1 MKACPKPKQIST
13 MARKNTPFRPAQGK
27 PRSAAPRAPAKL
39 PAKAAVAP
47 EVADDDL
54 FDEDFETD
62 IEGGDAPQRKAPAAA
77 GERLQKL
84 LAQSGLG
91 GRREMEEWIAAG
103 RVQVNGQPATLGQ
116 RVLPGDRVK
125 VNGRLVNLHGATRAP
140 QVLLYHKPEGEIVSR
155 SDPAGRPN
163 VFSNLPRVRGGKWIA
178 VGRLDFN
185 TSGLL
190 LFTTSGALAN
200 ALMHPR
206 NEMIREYAVR
216 VLGPLDD
223 EAKDKLKKGVEL
235 EDGPAALSSIEDAG
249 GEGANQW
256 YRVTIFEGRNREV
269 RRLFEAVGRT
279 VSRLIRVRYGP
290 FYLPPRLKRGQ
301 SLQVDEKDV
310 EKLVKSL
317 GAEAE
322 GPARNVGQKVR
333 GARPG
338 AKAAPR
344 SRSQARSQGQGAAP
358 RRSASAPG
366 AGKTRPKAK
375 KPL

>member
-1 MKACPKPKQIST
+1 
-13 MARKNTPFRPAQGK
+13 MARKNTPFRPAQSAK
-27 PRSAAPRAPAKL
+27 PPLR
-39 PAKAAVAP
+39 KAAIRAADVTSP
-47 EVADDDL
+47 SDDEFFDDDL
-54 FDEDFETD
+54 EMGIDPSAT
-62 IEGGDAPQRKAPAAA
+62 PQRKAPAAA

-163 VFSNLPRVRGGKWIA
+163 VFTNLPRVRGGKWIA

-223 EAKDKLKKGVEL
+223 EAKDQLKKGVEL
-235 EDGPAALSSIEDAG
+235 EDGPAALKGIEEAG

-256 YRVTIFEGRNREV
+256 YRVTIAEGRNREV

-290 FYLPPRLKRGQ
+290 FILPPRLKRGQ

-322 GPARNVGQKVR
+322 GPSRNVGQKVR
-333 GARPG
+333 GSRPG
-338 AKAAPR
+338 AKSV
-344 SRSQARSQGQGAAP
+344 SRGRGQARSQGQGASP
-358 RRSASAPG
+358 RRTAAVSG

-375 KPL
+375 KAL

>member
-1 MKACPKPKQIST
+1 MRPKKKS
-13 MARKNTPFRPAQGK
+13 PFRSPQAAKTKSPSAVRPANSRLDPAVAESDFYDHPAQ
-27 PRSAAPRAPAKL
+27 
-39 PAKAAVAP
+39 
-47 EVADDDL
+47 
-54 FDEDFETD
+54 EDILE
-62 IEGGDAPQRKAPAAA
+62 PQRKAPAEA

-91 GRREMEEWIAAG
+91 GRREMDAWIAEG
-103 RVQVNGQPATLGQ
+103 RVQVNGQPATVGQ

-155 SDPAGRPN
+155 SDPAGRPT

-206 NEMIREYAVR
+206 HEMIREYAVR

-223 EAKDKLKKGVEL
+223 DAKERLKIGVEL
-235 EDGPAALSSIEDAG
+235 EDGPAALASIEDAG

-269 RRLFEAVGRT
+269 RRLFEAVDRT

-301 SLQVDEKDV
+301 SLQVDDKDV
-310 EKLVKSL
+310 EKLIKSL

-322 GPARNVGQKVR
+322 GPSRNVGQKVR
-333 GARPG
+333 TSRPG
-338 AKAAPR
+338 AKPAPR
-344 SRSQARSQGQGAAP
+344 SRGQARSQGEGAMP
-358 RRSASAPG
+358 RRSTQSSNA
-366 AGKTRPKAK
+366 RPKAK

>member
-1 MKACPKPKQIST
+1 MPAPRKP
-13 MARKNTPFRPAQGK
+13 
-27 PRSAAPRAPAKL
+27 AAPRKPTTRPAAARRSKPVVSALERDEPEFLDADLDASFEDEVSGAPL
-39 PAKAAVAP
+39 
-47 EVADDDL
+47 
-54 FDEDFETD
+54 
-62 IEGGDAPQRKAPAAA
+62 RKASANA

-84 LAQSGLG
+84 LAQCGLG

-103 RVQVNGQPATLGQ
+103 RVQVNGEPAVLGQ

-163 VFSNLPRVRGGKWIA
+163 VFTNLPRVRGGKWIA

-206 NEMIREYAVR
+206 HEMIREYAVR
-216 VLGPLDD
+216 VLGPMDD
-223 EAKDKLKKGVEL
+223 EAKDQLKKGVEL
-235 EDGPAALSSIEDAG
+235 EDGPAALKSIEDAG

-256 YRVTIFEGRNREV
+256 YRVTITEGRNREV

-290 FYLPPRLKRGQ
+290 FLLPPRLKRGQ
-301 SLQVDEKDV
+301 SLLVEDAHV

-317 GAEAE
+317 GADAE
-322 GPARNVGQKVR
+322 GPSRNVGQKVR

-338 AKAAPR
+338 GRPAPR
-344 SRSQARSQGQGAAP
+344 GRAQARSQGKGAAP
-358 RRSASAPG
+358 KRSSP
-366 AGKTRPKAK
+366 RPAAK

>member
-1 MKACPKPKQIST
+1 MT
-13 MARKNTPFRPAQGK
+13 RKNSPIRPPAAKK
-27 PRSAAPRAPAKL
+27 PAAAKAPARRQ
-39 PAKAAVAP
+39 PAP
-47 EVADDDL
+47 PVADESFDD
-54 FDEDFETD
+54 FDVESFDAYD
-62 IEGGDAPQRKAPAAA
+62 DPADAGAAPQRKTPAAA

-163 VFSNLPRVRGGKWIA
+163 VFSNLPRLRGGKWIA

-206 NEMIREYAVR
+206 NEMLREYAVR

-223 EAKDKLKKGVEL
+223 EAKTQLKKGVEL
-235 EDGPAALSSIEDAG
+235 EDGPAALKSIDDAG

-256 YRVTIFEGRNREV
+256 YRVTIAEGRNREV

-333 GARPG
+333 GAKPG
-338 AKAAPR
+338 GKAAPR
-344 SRSQARSQGQGAAP
+344 SRGQARSQGQGAAP
-358 RRSASAPG
+358 RRSSGAAS

>member
-1 MKACPKPKQIST
+1 
-13 MARKNTPFRPAQGK
+13 MAKKNTPFRSPQAAKK
-27 PRSAAPRAPAKL
+27 P
-39 PAKAAVAP
+39 VARP
-47 EVADDDL
+47 EPVVTEALDDD
-54 FDEDFETD
+54 FDEIETV
-62 IEGGDAPQRKAPAAA
+62 EAPQRKAPAAA

-91 GRREMEEWIAAG
+91 GRREMDAWIAEG
-103 RVQVNGQPATLGQ
+103 RVQVNGQPATVGQ

-163 VFSNLPRVRGGKWIA
+163 VFSNLPRIRGGKWIA

-190 LFTTSGALAN
+190 LFTSSGALAN

-206 NEMIREYAVR
+206 HEMVREYAVR

-235 EDGPAALSSIEDAG
+235 EDGPAALTSIEDAG

-269 RRLFEAVGRT
+269 RRLFEAVDRT

-301 SLQVDEKDV
+301 YLQVDDKDV

-322 GPARNVGQKVR
+322 GPTRNVGQKVR
-333 GARPG
+333 SGRPG
-338 AKAAPR
+338 AKPAPR
-344 SRSQARSQGQGAAP
+344 SRGQARSQGQGAAP
-358 RRSASAPG
+358 RRSDQ
-366 AGKTRPKAK
+366 AGKARPKAK

>member
-1 MKACPKPKQIST
+1 MPP
-13 MARKNTPFRPAQGK
+13 RKNSPIRPPAAKK
-27 PRSAAPRAPAKL
+27 PATSRRAPT
-39 PAKAAVAP
+39 
-47 EVADDDL
+47 EDL
-54 FDEDFETD
+54 ESFEDFDEF
-62 IEGGDAPQRKAPAAA
+62 IEADALPQRKAPAAA

-91 GRREMEEWIAAG
+91 GRREMDAWIAEG
-103 RVQVNGQPATLGQ
+103 RVQVNGQPATVGQ

-155 SDPAGRPN
+155 SDPSGRPN

-223 EAKDKLKKGVEL
+223 DAKDKLKKGVEL
-235 EDGPAALSSIEDAG
+235 EDGPAALKSIEDAG

-256 YRVTIFEGRNREV
+256 YRVTIAEGSNREV

-322 GPARNVGQKVR
+322 GPSRNVGQRVR
-333 GARPG
+333 GGRPG
-338 AKAAPR
+338 GKAPAR
-344 SRSQARSQGQGAAP
+344 SRGQARSQGQGAAP
-358 RRSASAPG
+358 RRSTTSAE

-375 KPL
+375 KAL

>member
-1 MKACPKPKQIST
+1 MSSPRKP
-13 MARKNTPFRPAQGK
+13 AGRKP
-27 PRSAAPRAPAKL
+27 APRLAQPIE
-39 PAKAAVAP
+39 AV
-47 EVADDDL
+47 
-54 FDEDFETD
+54 EDFLPD
-62 IEGGDAPQRKAPAAA
+62 DEGHLLDSDDAGLAPVRKASADA

-103 RVQVNGQPATLGQ
+103 RVQVNGEPAVLGQ

-125 VNGRLVNLHGATRAP
+125 VNGRLVNLHGASRAP

-163 VFSNLPRVRGGKWIA
+163 VFANLPRVRGGKWIA

-206 NEMIREYAVR
+206 HEMIREYAVR
-216 VLGPLDD
+216 VLGPMDD
-223 EAKDKLKKGVEL
+223 EAKDQLKKGVEL
-235 EDGPAALSSIEDAG
+235 EDGPAALKSIEDAG

-256 YRVTIFEGRNREV
+256 YRVTISEGRNREV

-290 FYLPPRLKRGQ
+290 FLLPPRLKRGQ
-301 SLQVDEKDV
+301 SLMVDDVDV
-310 EKLVKSL
+310 EKLIKSL
-317 GAEAE
+317 GDDAK
-322 GPARNVGQKVR
+322 GPSRTTGQSTKGR
-333 GARPG
+333 RPG
-338 AKAAPR
+338 GRTAPR
-344 SRSQARSQGQGAAP
+344 GRAQARSQDKSAAP
-358 RRSASAPG
+358 KRSSPRL
-366 AGKTRPKAK
+366 KPKN
-375 KPL
+375 PL

>member
-1 MKACPKPKQIST
+1 MSVTRKSASLSKPRGSKQPVNNST
-13 MARKNTPFRPAQGK
+13 SVKKVPQPLAIEDLEEDFNDVDPSSAPARK
-27 PRSAAPRAPAKL
+27 AAPG
-39 PAKAAVAP
+39 
-47 EVADDDL
+47 
-54 FDEDFETD
+54 T
-62 IEGGDAPQRKAPAAA
+62 

-91 GRREMEEWIAAG
+91 GRREMEEWIAEG
-103 RVQVNGQPATLGQ
+103 RVQVNGEPATLGQ
-116 RVLPGDRVK
+116 RILPGDRVK

-206 NEMIREYAVR
+206 HEMIREYAVR

-223 EAKDKLKKGVEL
+223 EAKEQLKKGVEL
-235 EDGPAALSSIEDAG
+235 EDGPASLKSIEDAG

-256 YRVTIFEGRNREV
+256 YRVTIAEGRNREV

-290 FYLPPRLKRGQ
+290 FLLPPRLKRGH
-301 SLQVDEKDV
+301 SLLVEEEAV

-317 GAEAE
+317 GSEAE
-322 GPARNVGQKVR
+322 GPSRSAGQPSNGSR
-333 GARPG
+333 SGGRP
-338 AKAAPR
+338 APR
-344 SRSQARSQGQGAAP
+344 GRAQARSKGHGSVP
-358 RRSASAPG
+358 KRSSS
-366 AGKTRPKAK
+366 RPAAK

>member
-1 MKACPKPKQIST
+1 MS
-13 MARKNTPFRPAQGK
+13 RKSTPFRPPAAKVPAVRK
-27 PRSAAPRAPAKL
+27 PASPQRRPAHVVESVDDVEDVD
-39 PAKAAVAP
+39 AFDNDEAVA
-47 EVADDDL
+47 
-54 FDEDFETD
+54 
-62 IEGGDAPQRKAPAAA
+62 QRKAPAAA

-91 GRREMEEWIAAG
+91 GRREMDAWIAEG
-103 RVQVNGQPATLGQ
+103 RVQVNGQPATVGQ

-223 EAKDKLKKGVEL
+223 EAKEQLKKGVEL
-235 EDGPAALSSIEDAG
+235 EDGPAALASIEEAG

-301 SLQVDEKDV
+301 SLQVDDKDV

-322 GPARNVGQKVR
+322 GPTRNVGQKVR
-333 GARPG
+333 GGRPG
-338 AKAAPR
+338 GKAAPR
-344 SRSQARSQGQGAAP
+344 SRGQARSQGLGAAP
-358 RRSASAPG
+358 RRSGEP
-366 AGKTRPKAK
+366 GKTRPKAK
-375 KPL
+375 KPI

>member
-1 MKACPKPKQIST
+1 MPP
-13 MARKNTPFRPAQGK
+13 RKNSPIRPPVAKK
-27 PRSAAPRAPAKL
+27 PAANRRAPAE
-39 PAKAAVAP
+39 AV
-47 EVADDDL
+47 ESFED
-54 FDEDFETD
+54 FDEFAEEDT
-62 IEGGDAPQRKAPAAA
+62 APQRKAPAAA

-91 GRREMEEWIAAG
+91 GRREMDAWIAEG
-103 RVQVNGQPATLGQ
+103 RVQVNGQPATVGQ

-155 SDPAGRPN
+155 SDPGGRPN

-206 NEMIREYAVR
+206 NEMMREYAVR

-223 EAKDKLKKGVEL
+223 EAKDQLKKGVEL
-235 EDGPAALSSIEDAG
+235 EDGPAALASIEDAG

-322 GPARNVGQKVR
+322 GPSRNVGQKVR
-333 GARPG
+333 SGRPG
-338 AKAAPR
+338 GKPAPR
-344 SRSQARSQGQGAAP
+344 SRGQARSQGQGAAP
-358 RRSASAPG
+358 RRSTGSTGSTGGAN

>member
-1 MKACPKPKQIST
+1 MPP
-13 MARKNTPFRPAQGK
+13 RKNTPFRAPQTAK
-27 PRSAAPRAPAKL
+27 RSVQELEEAL
-39 PAKAAVAP
+39 PEQFSDSDELLDEDNAAV
-47 EVADDDL
+47 
-54 FDEDFETD
+54 
-62 IEGGDAPQRKAPAAA
+62 APQRKAAAAA

-91 GRREMEEWIAAG
+91 GRREMDAWIAEG
-103 RVQVNGQPATLGQ
+103 RVQVNGLPATLGQ

-163 VFSNLPRVRGGKWIA
+163 VFANLPRVRGGKWIA

-206 NEMIREYAVR
+206 HEMIREYAVR

-223 EAKDKLKKGVEL
+223 EAKASLKSGVEL
-235 EDGPAALSSIEDAG
+235 EDGPASLSSIEDAG

-301 SLQVDEKDV
+301 HLQVNEIDV

-322 GPARNVGQKVR
+322 GPSRRVGQDAR
-333 GARPG
+333 GLPG
-338 AKAAPR
+338 AKLVAR
-344 SRSQARSQGQGAAP
+344 GRGQARSQGQGAVP
-358 RRSASAPG
+358 RRSD
-366 AGKTRPKAK
+366 TRPKAK

>member
-1 MKACPKPKQIST
+1 MPPK
-13 MARKNTPFRPAQGK
+13 KNSPFRPPQ
-27 PRSAAPRAPAKL
+27 AAKKIAVRRTP
-39 PAKAAVAP
+39 AVA
-47 EVADDDL
+47 EELDDD
-54 FDEDFETD
+54 FELAEFADT
-62 IEGGDAPQRKAPAAA
+62 PQRKAPASA

-91 GRREMEEWIAAG
+91 GRREMEAWIAEG

-163 VFSNLPRVRGGKWIA
+163 VFANLPRVRGGKWIA
-178 VGRLDFN
+178 VSRLDFN

-206 NEMIREYAVR
+206 HEMIREYAVR

-223 EAKDKLKKGVEL
+223 EAKAQLKKGVEL
-235 EDGPAALSSIEDAG
+235 EDGPAALASIEDAG

-322 GPARNVGQKVR
+322 GPSRNVGQKVR
-333 GARPG
+333 GGRPG
-338 AKAAPR
+338 GKAPAR
-344 SRSQARSQGQGAAP
+344 SRGQARSQGQGAAP
-358 RRSASAPG
+358 RRSTGSTGSTAATAKAG

>member
-1 MKACPKPKQIST
+1 
-13 MARKNTPFRPAQGK
+13 MAKKNTPFRSPQAAKKPAAR
-27 PRSAAPRAPAKL
+27 PAPVVSTEEFEDDFDDDFDTAEVAAAP
-39 PAKAAVAP
+39 
-47 EVADDDL
+47 E
-54 FDEDFETD
+54 
-62 IEGGDAPQRKAPAAA
+62 RKAPAAA

-91 GRREMEEWIAAG
+91 GRREMDAWIAEG
-103 RVQVNGQPATLGQ
+103 RVQVNGQPATVGQ

-163 VFSNLPRVRGGKWIA
+163 VFANLPRIRGGKWIA

-190 LFTTSGALAN
+190 LFTSSGALAN

-206 NEMIREYAVR
+206 HEMIREYAVR

-269 RRLFEAVGRT
+269 RRLFEAVDRT

-301 SLQVDEKDV
+301 YLQVDEKDV

-322 GPARNVGQKVR
+322 GPTRNVGQKVR
-333 GARPG
+333 SGRPG
-338 AKAAPR
+338 AKSAPR
-344 SRSQARSQGQGAAP
+344 SRGQARSQGQGAAP
-358 RRSASAPG
+358 RRSAQTANSA
-366 AGKTRPKAK
+366 RPKAK

>member
-1 MKACPKPKQIST
+1 MSAPHKPAT
-13 MARKNTPFRPAQGK
+13 PRKTAGK
-27 PRSAAPRAPAKL
+27 PTPGKAAARPPAPRARKPVAKPAVQPEL
-39 PAKAAVAP
+39 QAEFDNDSDDFYGEEELSQAPA
-47 EVADDDL
+47 
-54 FDEDFETD
+54 
-62 IEGGDAPQRKAPAAA
+62 RKASADA

-103 RVQVNGQPATLGQ
+103 RVQVNGEPATLGQ

-125 VNGRLVNLHGATRAP
+125 VNGRLVNLHGASRAP

-163 VFSNLPRVRGGKWIA
+163 VFTNLPRVRGGKWIA

-206 NEMIREYAVR
+206 HEMMREYAVR
-216 VLGPLDD
+216 VLGPMD
-223 EAKDKLKKGVEL
+223 EDAKAQLKKGVEL
-235 EDGPAALSSIEDAG
+235 EDGPAALKSIEDVG

-256 YRVTIFEGRNREV
+256 YRVTITEGRNREV

-290 FYLPPRLKRGQ
+290 FILPPRLKRGHH
-301 SLQVDEKDV
+301 LMVDEKDV

-322 GPARNVGQKVR
+322 GPSRQVGQKVR
-333 GARPG
+333 SGRPG
-338 AKAAPR
+338 GKPAAR
-344 SRSQARSQGQGAAP
+344 GRAQARSQGHGAAP
-358 RRSASAPG
+358 KRSGTRSTP
-366 AGKTRPKAK
+366 RPK
-375 KPL
+375 

>member
-1 MKACPKPKQIST
+1 MSPGFNRL
-13 MARKNTPFRPAQGK
+13 MAKKNTPFRPPLAAKK
-27 PRSAAPRAPAKL
+27 PTDPAR
-39 PAKAAVAP
+39 VVT
-47 EVADDDL
+47 EEFDDDVVAEL
-54 FDEDFETD
+54 
-62 IEGGDAPQRKAPAAA
+62 GVPQRKAPAAA

-91 GRREMEEWIAAG
+91 GRREMETWIAEG

-163 VFSNLPRVRGGKWIA
+163 VFTNLPRIRGGKWIA

-190 LFTTSGALAN
+190 LFTSSGALAN

-206 NEMIREYAVR
+206 HEMIREYAVR

-223 EAKDKLKKGVEL
+223 EAKDQLKKGVEL
-235 EDGPAALSSIEDAG
+235 EDGPAALASIEDAG

-301 SLQVDEKDV
+301 HLQVDDKDV

-322 GPARNVGQKVR
+322 GPSRNVGQKVR
-333 GARPG
+333 SGRPG
-338 AKAAPR
+338 AKAVPR
-344 SRSQARSQGQGAAP
+344 SRGQARSQGQGAAP
-358 RRSASAPG
+358 RRSAQNADT
-366 AGKTRPKAK
+366 ARPKAK

>member
-1 MKACPKPKQIST
+1 MVK
-13 MARKNTPFRPAQGK
+13 KNTPFRSPQAANQ
-27 PRSAAPRAPAKL
+27 PAPRRTPKTEVTETEFFDDIDEL
-39 PAKAAVAP
+39 DAVD
-47 EVADDDL
+47 V
-54 FDEDFETD
+54 
-62 IEGGDAPQRKAPAAA
+62 PQRKAPAAA

-91 GRREMEEWIAAG
+91 GRREMDAWIAEG

-163 VFSNLPRVRGGKWIA
+163 VFANLPRVRGGKWIA

-235 EDGPAALSSIEDAG
+235 EDGPAALASIEDAG

-301 SLQVDEKDV
+301 SLQVDEKDM

-322 GPARNVGQKVR
+322 GPSRTVGQKVR
-333 GARPG
+333 SGRQGGKP
-338 AKAAPR
+338 APR
-344 SRSQARSQGQGAAP
+344 SRGQARSQGQGAAP
-358 RRSASAPG
+358 RRSAGGAE
-366 AGKTRPKAK
+366 AGKARPKAK

>member
-1 MKACPKPKQIST
+1 MSKKS
-13 MARKNTPFRPAQGK
+13 TPFRPPAAK
-27 PRSAAPRAPAKL
+27 TSAARKPAAAHRAPAESSEAL
-39 PAKAAVAP
+39 
-47 EVADDDL
+47 DDL
-54 FDEDFETD
+54 EDFAEWSD
-62 IEGGDAPQRKAPAAA
+62 EHAAPLRKAPAAA

-91 GRREMEEWIAAG
+91 GRREMDAWIAEG
-103 RVQVNGQPATLGQ
+103 RVQVNGQAATVGQ

-125 VNGRLVNLHGATRAP
+125 VNGRLVNLHGAMRAP

-163 VFSNLPRVRGGKWIA
+163 VFANLPRLRGGKWIA

-206 NEMIREYAVR
+206 NEMLREYAVR

-223 EAKDKLKKGVEL
+223 EAKDQLKKGVEL
-235 EDGPAALSSIEDAG
+235 EDGPAALKSIEDAG

-256 YRVTIFEGRNREV
+256 YCVTSAEGRNREV

-290 FYLPPRLKRGQ
+290 FLLPPRLKRGQ

-310 EKLVKSL
+310 EKLIKSL

-322 GPARNVGQKVR
+322 GPSRNVGQKVR

-338 AKAAPR
+338 KVAPR
-344 SRSQARSQGQGAAP
+344 SRGQARSQGQGAAP
-358 RRSASAPG
+358 RRSTTSAE
-366 AGKTRPKAK
+366 AGKTRPKVK
-375 KPL
+375 KAL

>member
-1 MKACPKPKQIST
+1 MPAPRKP
-13 MARKNTPFRPAQGK
+13 
-27 PRSAAPRAPAKL
+27 AAPRKPTARPAAPRRPK
-39 PAKAAVAP
+39 PVVAQP
-47 EVADDDL
+47 QPVDDEQDFFDADL
-54 FDEDFETD
+54 DESFEE
-62 IEGGDAPQRKAPAAA
+62 EGSGAPLRKASANA

-103 RVQVNGQPATLGQ
+103 RVQVNGEPATLGQ

-163 VFSNLPRVRGGKWIA
+163 VFANLPRVRGGKWIA

-206 NEMIREYAVR
+206 HEMIREYAVR
-216 VLGPLDD
+216 VLGPMDD
-223 EAKDKLKKGVEL
+223 ESKDKLKKGVEL
-235 EDGPAALSSIEDAG
+235 EDGPAALKSIEDAG

-256 YRVTIFEGRNREV
+256 YRVTITEGRNREV

-290 FYLPPRLKRGQ
+290 FLLPPRLKRGQ
-301 SLQVDEKDV
+301 SLMVDDIDV

-317 GAEAE
+317 GSDAE
-322 GPARNVGQKVR
+322 GPSRNVGQKVR

-338 AKAAPR
+338 GRPAPR
-344 SRSQARSQGQGAAP
+344 GRAQARSQGKGAAP
-358 RRSASAPG
+358 KRSTP
-366 AGKTRPKAK
+366 RPTAK

>member
-1 MKACPKPKQIST
+1 MSAPRKPAAPG
-13 MARKNTPFRPAQGK
+13 ARK
-27 PRSAAPRAPAKL
+27 AAPRPAAARARKPVAKPAPEAPVDDFFGDDELVTEAPAR
-39 PAKAAVAP
+39 KAA
-47 EVADDDL
+47 AD
-54 FDEDFETD
+54 
-62 IEGGDAPQRKAPAAA
+62 A

-125 VNGRLVNLHGATRAP
+125 VNGRLVNLHGAMRAP

-206 NEMIREYAVR
+206 HEMIREYAVR
-216 VLGPLDD
+216 VLGPLDED
-223 EAKDKLKKGVEL
+223 AKDH
-235 EDGPAALSSIEDAG
+235 
-249 GEGANQW
+249 
-256 YRVTIFEGRNREV
+256 
-269 RRLFEAVGRT
+269 
-279 VSRLIRVRYGP
+279 
-290 FYLPPRLKRGQ
+290 
-301 SLQVDEKDV
+301 
-310 EKLVKSL
+310 
-317 GAEAE
+317 
-322 GPARNVGQKVR
+322 
-333 GARPG
+333 
-338 AKAAPR
+338 
-344 SRSQARSQGQGAAP
+344 
-358 RRSASAPG
+358 
-366 AGKTRPKAK
+366 PK
-375 KPL
+375 